1 MRAIQISEFG
11 GPEVLRL
18 VELPDPKPAE
28 GQVLLRVDAAGVNYA
43 DTHASEDSYLAK
55 QTLPFVPGVEVV
67 GRTPDG
73 RRLAAFTGTGGY
85 AEQVVVDAART
96 FPAPDAVSDE
106 DVLALLVQGV
116 TAWHLLRTSTH
127 LAAGETVVVHA
138 AAGGVGTLA
147 VQLAREWGAGRV
159 IGVASTPEKRALA
172 EQLGAHVT
180 VDAGADDLTAALVD
194 ANDGRKVDVVLEM
207 VGGPTF
213 DASLRALAP
222 FGRLAYFGSAGRVPA
237 SPIQPEVLMGR
248 SQTVAG
254 FWLVHC
260 LGRPELVGPP
270 LQELLGLVGSGRLRP
285 QTGASYPLADAA
297 RAHEHLRA
305 RSTTGKLVLRP

>member
-1 MRAIQISEFG
+1 MRAIQITEFG

-18 VELPDPKPAE
+18 TELPDPVPGD
-28 GQVLLRVDAAGVNYA
+28 GQLLLDVEAVGVNFA
-43 DTHASEDSYLAK
+43 DTHASDDTYLAK

-67 GRTPDG
+67 GRTQDG
-73 RRLAAFTGTGGY
+73 RRVAAFTGTGGY
-85 AEQVVVDAART
+85 AEKVAVDAGRV
-96 FPAPDAVSDE
+96 FPVPEDVSDE

-138 AAGGVGTLA
+138 AAGGVGTLV
-147 VQLAREWGAGRV
+147 VQLARLWGAGRV
-159 IGVASTPEKRALA
+159 VGVASTEEKRALA
-172 EQLGAHVT
+172 ESLGAHVT
-180 VDAGADDLTAALVD
+180 VDSGVDDLTAALTT
-194 ANDGRKVDVVLEM
+194 ANEGRKVDVVLEM

-222 FGRLAYFGSAGRVPA
+222 FGRLAYYGSAGRVPA
-237 SPIQPEVLMGR
+237 TPVQPEVLMGR

-260 LGRPELVGPP
+260 LGRREMVGPP
-270 LQELLGLVGSGRLRP
+270 LAELFGLVADGRLRP
-285 QTGASYPLADAA
+285 QTGATYALAEAA
-297 RAHEHLRA
+297 KAHEDLRA
-305 RSTTGKLVLRP
+305 RRTTGKVVLRP